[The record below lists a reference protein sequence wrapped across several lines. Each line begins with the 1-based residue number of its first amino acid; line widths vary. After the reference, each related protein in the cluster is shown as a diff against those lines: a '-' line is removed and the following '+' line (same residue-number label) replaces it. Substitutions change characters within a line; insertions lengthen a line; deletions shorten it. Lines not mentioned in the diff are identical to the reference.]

1 VLENG
6 PPMAGE
12 YWTKFHEWRR
22 NKANVAAFVA
32 ELLTIDL
39 AGYNPYLA
47 PPMTAAKAD
56 MVEAGASELDR
67 ALEHALAGLANT
79 LVVKEQIILRIEDY
93 LSDNNV
99 EVPDDWQ
106 RMVERMLFK
115 RTRKVPAGAPERVRI
130 DGRQRVIRVLGK
142 VDAGVFTST
151 ENVLIEIG
159 KNGSVTRQIRSS
171 GQVVSFPQKRG

>member
-1 VLENG
+1 LISS
-6 PPMAGE
+6 GE

-159 KNGSVTRQIRSS
+159 KNGDVTRQIKST
-171 GQVVSFPQKRG
+171 GTVVSFQKRG